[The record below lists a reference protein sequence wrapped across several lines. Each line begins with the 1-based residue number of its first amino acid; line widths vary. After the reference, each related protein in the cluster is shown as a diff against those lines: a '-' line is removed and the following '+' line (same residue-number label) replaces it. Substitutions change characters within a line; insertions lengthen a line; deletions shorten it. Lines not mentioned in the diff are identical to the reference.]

1 MILFC
6 STLHNIAPTLCL
18 PSIYPNPTLQSVLIK
33 THLVHKYI
41 SKHTED
47 NANIAYILIIEER
60 PCNIRGE
67 KQIKIFVYATK
78 WMWQGE
84 AMESVGSKRKGQ
96 HKTVDII
103 QDSVNKDIKGR

>member
-67 KQIKIFVYATK
+67 KQIKIFVFLSYYKIPPTFQAIVTYK
-78 WMWQGE
+78 VDLKKKHMPQ
-84 AMESVGSKRKGQ
+84 KGAQ
-96 HKTVDII
+96 T
-103 QDSVNKDIKGR
+103 